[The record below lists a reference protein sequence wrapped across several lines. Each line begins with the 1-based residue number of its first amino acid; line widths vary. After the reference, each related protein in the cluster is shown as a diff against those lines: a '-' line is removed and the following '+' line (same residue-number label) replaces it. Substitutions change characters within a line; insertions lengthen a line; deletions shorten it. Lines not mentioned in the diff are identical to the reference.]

1 MKKKIIDERVEE
13 SKLKVY
19 REALYVLI
27 VILLISFFE
36 KSFVLKQ
43 GIESYIDE
51 LVGLFVIIIYIVL
64 RNLWLG
70 NMVNISE
77 TINKKVILLSTF
89 ISSVALTIRFAVN
102 NYISYMDKYT
112 GIFDWL
118 FWASIMIMF
127 AQMFVLCGIGFY
139 VLGKKELKNNKLED

>member
-1 MKKKIIDERVEE
+1 MKKKIIDERVET

-19 REALYVLI
+19 KEALYVLI
-27 VILLISFFE
+27 VVLLMSFFD

-51 LVGLFVIIIYIVL
+51 LVGLLVVIIYIIL
-64 RNLWLG
+64 RNLWLC
-70 NMVNISE
+70 NLVNISE

-89 ISSVALTIRFAVN
+89 LSSVALTIKFAIN
-102 NYISYMDKYT
+102 NYITYMDKYT
-112 GIFDWL
+112 GVFDGL

-127 AQMFVLCGIGFY
+127 VQMFVICGIGFY
-139 VLGKKELKNNKLED
+139 VLGKKELKSNRLEE

>member
-1 MKKKIIDERVEE
+1 MKKKIRDERVEE

-19 REALYVLI
+19 KEALYVLI
-27 VILLISFFE
+27 VVLLISLFD

-51 LVGLFVIIIYIVL
+51 LVGLIAVIIYIIL

-70 NMVNISE
+70 NLVNISE
-77 TINKKVILLSTF
+77 TINRKVILLSTVLC
-89 ISSVALTIRFAVN
+89 SVALTTRFAVN

-127 AQMFVLCGIGFY
+127 VQMFVICGIGFY
-139 VLGKKELKNNKLED
+139 VLGKKELKNNRMED

>member
-19 REALYVLI
+19 KEALYVLI
-27 VILLISFFE
+27 VVLLISFFD

-51 LVGLFVIIIYIVL
+51 LVGLIAVIIYIIL

-70 NMVNISE
+70 NLVNISE
-77 TINKKVILLSTF
+77 TINRRVILLSTVLC
-89 ISSVALTIRFAVN
+89 SVALTTRFAVN

-112 GIFDWL
+112 GIFDGL
-118 FWASIMIMF
+118 FWASIMLMF
-127 AQMFVLCGIGFY
+127 VQMFFICGIGFY
-139 VLGKKELKNNKLED
+139 VLGKKELKNNRMED

>member
-1 MKKKIIDERVEE
+1 MKKKIRDERVEE

-27 VILLISFFE
+27 VVLLISFFD
-36 KSFVLKQ
+36 KSFVSKQ

-51 LVGLFVIIIYIVL
+51 LVGLLVVIMYIIL

-70 NMVNISE
+70 NLVNISE

-89 ISSVALTIRFAVN
+89 LSSVALTTRFAVK

-118 FWASIMIMF
+118 FWASIIIMF
-127 AQMFVLCGIGFY
+127 VQMFVICGIGFY
-139 VLGKKELKNNKLED
+139 ILGKKDLRSNRFED